1 MIQDYLKA
9 GYPVLLVR
17 THEPE
22 RFIGSGIKE
31 ANGRTAYQWDV
42 VQGLSGVGKWGR
54 MGRMRPL
61 RSSQHGSER
70 RGKIGVVSQELPLL
84 AE

>member
-31 ANGRTAYQWDV
+31 ANGRTAHQWDV
-42 VQGLSGVGKWGR
+42 VQGLSGTWAMERNGKSVT
-54 MGRMRPL
+54 PL
-61 RSSQHGSER
+61 ISRTRQREARKNRCGFLETTTF
-70 RGKIGVVSQELPLL
+70 G
-84 AE
+84 